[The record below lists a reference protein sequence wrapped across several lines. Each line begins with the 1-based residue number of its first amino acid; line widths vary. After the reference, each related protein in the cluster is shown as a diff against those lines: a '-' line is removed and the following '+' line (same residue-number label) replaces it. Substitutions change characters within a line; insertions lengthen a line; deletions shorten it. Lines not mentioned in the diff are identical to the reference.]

1 MDCIFNE
8 DYYERGIEKSI
19 SGYSNYRWIPEL
31 TIPLCFRIIEILGI
45 ENDHKVLDFGCAKG
59 YLVKGF
65 RLLHR
70 EAYGVDIS
78 DYAIS
83 QAPAEVR
90 PYLFHIGEDANIPK
104 VSGLNCNLYDHIVA
118 KDVLE
123 HIPYEQLPFVLS
135 ELHRVGVGSM
145 FVVVPLGE
153 NGKYE
158 VPAYEN
164 DVTHIIREPLHWW
177 ADRFHEHGF
186 KICRAE
192 YHIDHIK
199 ENWKEWK
206 LGNGFFV
213 LE

>member
-1 MDCIFNE
+1 MNCAFNE
-8 DYYERGIEKSI
+8 DYYERGIEKGV

-31 TIPLCFRIIEILGI
+31 TIPLCFRIIEILEI
-45 ENDHKVLDFGCAKG
+45 EGDHKVLDFGCAKG

-83 QAPAEVR
+83 QSPAEIR
-90 PYLFHIGEDANIPK
+90 PYLYHMNDGDSIPLPPQGLEYDCYDA
-104 VSGLNCNLYDHIVA
+104 VVA

-123 HIPYEQLPFVLS
+123 HIPYNKI
-135 ELHRVGVGSM
+135 VGVLQEIRKVSSYV

-153 NGKYE
+153 NGKYN

-164 DVTHIIREPLHWW
+164 DVTHIIREPLEWW
-177 ADRFHEHGF
+177 KDIF
-186 KICRAE
+186 KEANFSVWKAK
-192 YHIDHIK
+192 YKMDYIK
-199 ENWKEWK
+199 SNWAQWEK
-206 LGNGFFV
+206 GNGFFV

>member
-1 MDCIFNE
+1 MDCEFNE
-8 DYYERGIEKSI
+8 DYYERGIESGI
-19 SGYSNYRWIPEL
+19 SGYSNFRWIPEL
-31 TIPLCFRIIEILGI
+31 TIPLCFRIIELLDIQ
-45 ENDHKVLDFGCAKG
+45 ENDIILDFGCAKG

-83 QAPAEVR
+83 QAPGEIR
-90 PYLFHIGEDANIPK
+90 PKLFLVKPGDSIPIID
-104 VSGLNCNLYDHIVA
+104 NRRYDYVIA

-123 HIPYEQLPFVLS
+123 HVPYEQLSAILQ
-135 ELHRVGVGSM
+135 ELRWACRCM

-153 NGKYE
+153 NGKFN

-164 DVTHIIREPLHWW
+164 DVTHIIREPLEWW
-177 ADRFHEHGF
+177 RGMFEDNGF
-186 KICRAE
+186 SVKRAS
-192 YHIDHIK
+192 YKVAHIK
-199 ENWKEWK
+199 SNWAQWEK
-206 LGNGFFV
+206 GNGFFV